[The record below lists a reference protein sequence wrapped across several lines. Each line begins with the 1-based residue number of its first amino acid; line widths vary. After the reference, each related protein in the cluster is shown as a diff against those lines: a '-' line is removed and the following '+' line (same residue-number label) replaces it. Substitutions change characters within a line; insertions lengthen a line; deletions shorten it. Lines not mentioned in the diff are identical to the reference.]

1 MELSSLPSKIDIAL
15 TDPTLVALAVTD
27 ANRFKEVYRSG
38 LEYMKTIIH
47 RELDVETVETA
58 FDVLVTPHVEVVAYK
73 PDDAIK
79 RAVEDE
85 RFAESYLPKFHPL
98 YNGSIKKNPQL
109 LQKALWLMENVPG
122 FDELLEQYNE
132 QRVRSMSSDPSGA
145 FHIDTRTFNTLLSAN
160 HELRRLHE
168 EGRDVRFDMT
178 LGYFHAEGKAP
189 HTDNG
194 SKLMNRQFD
203 RVSGIYYGKEF
214 PDHKYTATTREVER
228 RLKEES

>member
-1 MELSSLPSKIDIAL
+1 MSRLPSKIDIKL
-15 TDPTLVALAVTD
+15 TDPTLVALAITD

-98 YNGSIKKNPQL
+98 YNGSLKKNPQL

-145 FHIDTRTFNTLLSAN
+145 FHIDTRTFNTLLTAN
-160 HELRRLHE
+160 AILRQEHEA
-168 EGRDVRFDMT
+168 GKNVRFDLT
-178 LGYFHAEGKAP
+178 LGFFHSDGLPGKGV
-189 HTDNG
+189 HDD
-194 SKLMNRQFD
+194 LMGRPFD